1 MTMSFLPILSSL
13 ISILALTPNS
23 AGGISSIDLRDSP
36 VQTTLTSGSITVRID
51 YQPIRL
57 GLENPTQDLEAPNLR
72 YQIIENGQVQM
83 QSRRNTIQ
91 FGRVF
96 LRDLDKSGTPE
107 VIVETFS
114 GGAHCCTSAFIYTK
128 RQGKFQI
135 VETGPKD
142 GGGFGYQDLDGDGT
156 IELVSKDQSF
166 YYSFS
171 AYAFSFPPSQI
182 FSLKDGKLIDTT
194 RNYPRY
200 LRAELQRMFTAIKEI
215 TREGGQI
222 NGVLAG
228 YVAQKALLGEFAQGW
243 QLMLARYDRTSNA
256 RLVTYD
262 EQGKEVSRYRDFPT
276 ALRAH
281 LQRYGY
287 LR

>member
-1 MTMSFLPILSSL
+1 MI
-13 ISILALTPNS
+13 ALTPSS
-23 AGGISSIDLRDSP
+23 AGGISSIELGDSP
-36 VQTTLTSGSITVRID
+36 VQITLNSGTITVKID
-51 YQPIRL
+51 YQPIRMDD
-57 GLENPTQDLEAPNLR
+57 PTQNLEAPNLR

-83 QSRRNTIQ
+83 QSRRNTIR
-91 FGRVF
+91 FARVF

-107 VIVETFS
+107 VIVKTFS
-114 GGAHCCTSAFIYTK
+114 GGAHCCTSTFIYTK
-128 RQGKFQI
+128 YQGKFQR
-135 VETGPKD
+135 VETGSKD
-142 GGGFGYQDLDGDGT
+142 GSRVDFQDLDGDGT

-166 YYSFS
+166 YYAFS

-182 FSLKDGKLIDTT
+182 FSLRGGKLIDTT

-200 LRAELQRMFTAIKEI
+200 LRAELQRMFAALESL
-215 TREGGQI
+215 TRENEQI

-228 YVAQKALLGEFAQGW
+228 YVAQKALLGEFEQGW
-243 QLMLARYDRTSNA
+243 QLMLARYDRSSDWG
-256 RLVTYD
+256 LVTYD
-262 EQGKEVSRYRDFPT
+262 EQGRAVSRYTDFPT

>member
-1 MTMSFLPILSSL
+1 MNFLPILSSI
-13 ISILALTPNS
+13 ISLLALTPNS
-23 AGGISSIDLRDSP
+23 AGGISSINLSDRP
-36 VQTTLTSGSITVRID
+36 VQTNLNSRSITVKID

-57 GLENPTQDLEAPNLR
+57 GDSPQNLDAPNLR
-72 YQIIENGQVQM
+72 YQIIENGQVQT
-83 QSRRNTIQ
+83 QGRRNTMV

-96 LRDLDKSGTPE
+96 LKDLDKSGTPE

-128 RQGKFQI
+128 RQGKFQV

-142 GGGFGYQDLDGDGT
+142 GGGVGYQDLDGDGT
-156 IELVSKDQSF
+156 IELISKDQSF
-166 YYSFS
+166 YYAFS

-182 FSLKDGKLIDTT
+182 FSLKDGKLVDTT

-200 LRAELQRMFTAIKEI
+200 LRAELQRMFAAIERL
-215 TREGGQI
+215 TREDGQI

-228 YVAQKALLGEFAQGW
+228 YVAQKALLGEFDQGW
-243 QLMLARYDRTSNA
+243 QFMLARYDRKSDWG
-256 RLVTYD
+256 LVTYD
-262 EQGKEVSRYRDFPT
+262 QQGKEVSRYRDFPT

-281 LQRYGY
+281 LRRYGY